1 MERYKDL
8 DVARLTVLHTD
19 QCRVLDGVS
28 RCISMSSTLEGEAH
42 AIWLACFLADVHNLQ
57 QFEIKNDNRTL
68 ILLSVSEKVP
78 PWEVGVLLEDIK
90 TMASGRNF
98 SFRWS
103 PSHKES
109 GTLVGQSCFKWRFR
123 FLLG

>member
-19 QCRVLDGVS
+19 QGRVLDGVS
-28 RCISMSSTLEGEAH
+28 RCISMSSTLKGEAH

-57 QFEIKNDNRTL
+57 QVEIENDNRTM
-68 ILLSVSEKVP
+68 ILLCFGESPSM
-78 PWEVGVLLEDIK
+78 G
-90 TMASGRNF
+90 SGCFAEGYQNHGF
-98 SFRWS
+98 SSQFLFLMETS
-103 PSHKES
+103 SHKES